1 QLSCLL
7 HSLMAQSV
15 SGCQAVAKAKKSV
28 AVVGAGAA
36 GLAVAA
42 TLRRSCLVTVFERS
56 SDFVGGVWNYSS
68 DRNGGPMYCR
78 LRTNLPKEI
87 MAYPDW
93 EWRRPAGVSFVDHD
107 SVLEYL
113 RSYCYD
119 QGLYKHILFGHEVLS
134 VSQSASIDDT
144 SPTDTGSRS
153 WIVQTSRSGPRTF
166 DAVVLANGHYAKPM
180 LPRLPGIE
188 NVPSGLVSHSCT
200 YRRAEDFKD
209 KVVALLGAASSGQDI
224 ALELTSSAEHVY
236 LCHRGPRLQSALPKN
251 LTELYAMDSV
261 NFDANNN
268 QFHIFVSTDDS
279 SSAIGKVQ
287 VDHVMFC
294 TGYDYN
300 FPFLASELTRPSHV
314 PNLYMQVAHCTLQGL
329 FFVGLCTHVVPFP
342 QFHLQSKLIE
352 AILLGQLKLPDDAE
366 STSLR
371 DEAEKLA
378 SGVPARHLH
387 LLGDDQ
393 WDYNDQ
399 LADLAGCQRLPVVM
413 RLIYDDVRLERKLR
427 LVDFRQWDYSITGPD
442 SFEKRFVS

>member
-1 QLSCLL
+1 MS
-7 HSLMAQSV
+7 QSV

-119 QGLYKHILFGHEVLS
+119 Q
-134 VSQSASIDDT
+134 
-144 SPTDTGSRS
+144 
-153 WIVQTSRSGPRTF
+153 
-166 DAVVLANGHYAKPM
+166 
-180 LPRLPGIE
+180 
-188 NVPSGLVSHSCT
+188 
-200 YRRAEDFKD
+200 D

-261 NFDANNN
+261 SFDANNN

-314 PNLYMQVAHCTLQGL
+314 PNLYMQVAHCTLPGL

-352 AILLGQLKLPDDAE
+352 AILLGQLQLPDDAE

-427 LVDFRQWDYSITGPD
+427 LVDFRQWAYSITGPD